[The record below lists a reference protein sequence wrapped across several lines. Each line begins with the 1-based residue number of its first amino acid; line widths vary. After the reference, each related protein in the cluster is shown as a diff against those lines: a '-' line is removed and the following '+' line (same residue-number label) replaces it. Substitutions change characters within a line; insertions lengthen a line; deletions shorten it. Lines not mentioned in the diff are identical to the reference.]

1 MRIFNKETKSV
12 TVAFVLHILTRSIFY
27 FQQRAI
33 WHGSTKR
40 VVRPPKRLSK
50 EAFSFRSYSNIERMV
65 AKKAPDVK
73 SSS

>member
-1 MRIFNKETKSV
+1 M
-12 TVAFVLHILTRSIFY
+12 TRFIACQSHV
-27 FQQRAI
+27 I

-50 EAFSFRSYSNIERMV
+50 KAFSFRTYSNIERMV